1 MMGSHQIVS
10 TSQPEHLLKQVFI
23 FTIKYQILKTHTY
36 SHVFLKVQ
44 YAPGD
49 VKQIILCLLAL
60 SHDEE

>member
-36 SHVFLKVQ
+36 SHVFLKVR

-49 VKQIILCLLAL
+49 V
-60 SHDEE
+60 